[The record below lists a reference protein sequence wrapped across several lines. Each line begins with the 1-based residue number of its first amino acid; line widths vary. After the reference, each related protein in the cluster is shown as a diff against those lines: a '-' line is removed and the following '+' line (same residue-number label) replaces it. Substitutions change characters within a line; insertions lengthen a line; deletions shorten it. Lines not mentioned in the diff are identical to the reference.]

1 MLAEAKKDLRL
12 KVKFG
17 LGINGF
23 ILIKIFGEDRWKE

>member
-12 KVKFG
+12 KVKFS

-23 ILIKIFGEDRWKE
+23 ILIKVFGENKWKE